1 MKKILLFAILAIF
14 TFAPIDAQR
23 VKSLREIQSTAQKKK
38 SSTASGYSIPSCE
51 FTWLSQRY
59 IDYSDIEYLDGSD
72 LRILRNAIFAMHG
85 YIFQSADLRNYFK
98 RYWWY
103 KPRYSNVQKYLNKYE
118 RYNIKF
124 IRSYE

>member
-1 MKKILLFAILAIF
+1 MKKILLLAILAIF
-14 TFAPIDAQR
+14 TFTPIDAQR
-23 VKSLREIQSTAQKKK
+23 VKSLREIQRTSQRKTGGA
-38 SSTASGYSIPSCE
+38 ASGYSIPSCE
-51 FTWLSQRY
+51 FSWLSKRY
-59 IDYSDIEYLDGSD
+59 VDYSDIEYLDGSD

-85 YIFQSADLRNYFK
+85 YIFKSADLRNYFK

-118 RYNIKF
+118 RYNIDF